1 MVYRPFFLFPRK
13 RKMGNN
19 DGITKDVLVALDS
32 DARAMRCDEIHETGH
47 LTLAVTLKNHS
58 EFGRELA
65 ECIKDDYNHVMNFTL
80 NTGDSFKATAG
91 LLVMDMWGNW
101 MSLLSAEGIP
111 LFSYDFS
118 AWRKKAK
125 KFLYIEKASFLPD
138 PEITYNFKMESPSKN
153 FVIIP
158 RGSEECDFTKG
169 IVLQSLI

>member
-1 MVYRPFFLFPRK
+1 
-13 RKMGNN
+13 MGKN

-32 DARAMRCDEIHETGH
+32 DARAMRCDEIYETGH

-101 MSLLSAEGIP
+101 ISLLSAEGIP

-153 FVIIP
+153 FVIVP
-158 RGSEECDFTKG
+158 RGSEGCDFTKG
-169 IVLQSLI
+169 IILQSLI